1 MLLSG
6 EKVFNLPKSKAYT
19 FALNLFK
26 LVGSITNLIMSSLSD
41 SVFMAS
47 KSF

>member
-1 MLLSG
+1 MPLSG

-26 LVGSITNLIMSSLSD
+26 LVGSITNLMSSLSD
-41 SVFMAS
+41 SVFLAS